1 MSSCIS
7 ILGST
12 GSIGRQTL
20 DVVDKLGLRVA
31 ALTANRDVDRLEA
44 QCRKYRPKLAVMM
57 DEAAYKEL
65 KARLSDMNITVVLG
79 LEGLITAASL
89 PEADTVVTAVSGM
102 VGLKPTLAA
111 IREKKRIALANKE
124 TLVCAGE
131 LVMEQAKTYGAEII
145 PVDSEHSAIFQ
156 CLMGNRGKTQI
167 KRLILTCSG
176 GPFYGLSR
184 AELTEKKKADA
195 LRHPNW
201 KMGAKITIDCATLMN
216 KGLEIIEAMRLYDLP
231 KGESAMLSVLHI
243 ENIAVIE
250 QAEILFEGGFNVLT
264 GETGAGKSIVIDAI
278 SAILGERTY
287 RDVIRT
293 GASRA
298 FVSAIFTKIPECS
311 WFSENQVE
319 FDPLELQVQREIYAD
334 GKNVCRVNGRPVSV
348 AALKKLGARLINIHG
363 QHDSQQ
369 LFDEENHLTYL
380 DTFARDEKE
389 LEDYRAAFDA
399 LQSVRRE
406 IQKLSMD
413 ESEKLRLLESLQYQ
427 IEEIRAANL
436 TPGEEEQLKERRKV
450 LQNAE
455 KLSDALRAADEAL
468 YGGDSSDGAAGL
480 MSNAEHALS
489 RVNNISADMEALYQ
503 KISDLMYSVQD
514 AADELRA
521 MRDDLSY
528 SEGELEQIEERLDTI
543 HKLKRK
549 YGASVEDVLTYLSKS
564 EARLNEIEFAS
575 DRIEQLQKK
584 QDKLQKEAV
593 RLGEILRK
601 RRQEAAQQM
610 QTQICDELRQLD
622 MPKIRFVC
630 EFTPQEPAENG
641 LDRVRFLMSAN
652 VGEALKPLSKVASG
666 GELARIMLAMK
677 QVLAQ
682 QDGVPT
688 LIFDEVD
695 AGVSGRAAQKVALK
709 LWAVSKGRQVLCV
722 THLPQIAAR
731 ADAEFTVEKCVEHE
745 RTYTSV
751 LHLDDSGRRQ
761 ELARLIGGSM
771 ITETTLAGAAE
782 LLRLADEA
790 KRGI

>member
-1 MSSCIS
+1 
-7 ILGST
+7 
-12 GSIGRQTL
+12 
-20 DVVDKLGLRVA
+20 
-31 ALTANRDVDRLEA
+31 
-44 QCRKYRPKLAVMM
+44 
-57 DEAAYKEL
+57 
-65 KARLSDMNITVVLG
+65 
-79 LEGLITAASL
+79 
-89 PEADTVVTAVSGM
+89 
-102 VGLKPTLAA
+102 
-111 IREKKRIALANKE
+111 
-124 TLVCAGE
+124 
-131 LVMEQAKTYGAEII
+131 
-145 PVDSEHSAIFQ
+145 
-156 CLMGNRGKTQI
+156 
-167 KRLILTCSG
+167 
-176 GPFYGLSR
+176 
-184 AELTEKKKADA
+184 
-195 LRHPNW
+195 
-201 KMGAKITIDCATLMN
+201 
-216 KGLEIIEAMRLYDLP
+216 
-231 KGESAMLSVLHI
+231 MLSVLHI

-293 GASRA
+293 GANRA
-298 FVSAIFTKIPECS
+298 FVSAIFTNIPQYD

-319 FDPLELQVQREIYAD
+319 FDPQELQVQREIYAD
-334 GKNVCRVNGRPVSV
+334 GRNVCRVNGRPVSV
-348 AALKKLGARLINIHG
+348 ASLKKLGGRLINIHG

-380 DTFARDEKE
+380 DAFARDEQE
-389 LEDYRAAFDA
+389 FEAYQQAFSA
-399 LQSVRRE
+399 MQSVQRE

-413 ESEKLRLLESLQYQ
+413 ESEKLRLVETLTFQ

-436 TPGEEEQLKERRKV
+436 VSGEEEQLKERRKV

-455 KLSDALRAADEAL
+455 KLSDALRMADEAL

-480 MSNAEHALS
+480 LSNAEHALS
-489 RVNNISADMEALYQ
+489 RVSTISADMQTLHQ

-528 SEGELEQIEERLDTI
+528 SEGELEEIEERLDAI

-549 YGASVEDVLTYLSKS
+549 YGASVEDVLAYLANS
-564 EARLNEIEFAS
+564 EQRLDEIEFAS
-575 DRIEQLQKK
+575 DRIETLKK
-584 QDKLQKEAV
+584 REAELQKETI
-593 RLGEILRK
+593 RQGEILREK
-601 RRQEAAQQM
+601 RLSAAQAM
-610 QTQICDELRQLD
+610 ESRICDELRQLD

-630 EFTPQEPAENG
+630 EFTPQQPMQTG
-641 LDRVRFLMSAN
+641 LDSVRFLMSAN
-652 VGEALKPLSKVASG
+652 VGENLKPLSKVASG

-695 AGVSGRAAQKVALK
+695 AGVSGRAAQKVAYK
-709 LWAVSKGRQVLCV
+709 LWTVSKGRQVLCV
-722 THLPQIAAR
+722 THLPQIAAM
-731 ADAEFTVEKCVEHE
+731 ADAEYTVEKRVENE

-751 LHLDDSGRRQ
+751 LHLDESGRKQ

-782 LLRLADEA
+782 LLRLAE
-790 KRGI
+790 KTKKENGV

>member
-1 MSSCIS
+1 
-7 ILGST
+7 
-12 GSIGRQTL
+12 
-20 DVVDKLGLRVA
+20 
-31 ALTANRDVDRLEA
+31 
-44 QCRKYRPKLAVMM
+44 
-57 DEAAYKEL
+57 
-65 KARLSDMNITVVLG
+65 
-79 LEGLITAASL
+79 
-89 PEADTVVTAVSGM
+89 
-102 VGLKPTLAA
+102 
-111 IREKKRIALANKE
+111 
-124 TLVCAGE
+124 
-131 LVMEQAKTYGAEII
+131 
-145 PVDSEHSAIFQ
+145 
-156 CLMGNRGKTQI
+156 
-167 KRLILTCSG
+167 
-176 GPFYGLSR
+176 
-184 AELTEKKKADA
+184 
-195 LRHPNW
+195 
-201 KMGAKITIDCATLMN
+201 
-216 KGLEIIEAMRLYDLP
+216 
-231 KGESAMLSVLHI
+231 MLSVLHI

-293 GASRA
+293 GANRA
-298 FVSAIFTKIPECS
+298 FVSAIFTNIPQYD

-319 FDPLELQVQREIYAD
+319 FDTQELQVQREIYAD
-334 GKNVCRVNGRPVSV
+334 GRNVCRVNGRPVSV
-348 AALKKLGARLINIHG
+348 ASLKKLGGRLINIHG

-380 DTFARDEKE
+380 DAFARDEQE
-389 LEDYRAAFDA
+389 FEAYQQAFSA
-399 LQSVRRE
+399 MQSVQRE

-413 ESEKLRLLESLQYQ
+413 ESEKLRLVETLTFQ

-436 TPGEEEQLKERRKV
+436 VSGEEEQLKERRKV

-455 KLSDALRAADEAL
+455 KLSDALRMADEAL

-480 MSNAEHALS
+480 LSNAEHALS
-489 RVNNISADMEALYQ
+489 RVSTIGADMQTLHQ

-528 SEGELEQIEERLDTI
+528 SEGELEEIEERLDAI

-549 YGASVEDVLTYLSKS
+549 YGASVEDVLAYLADS
-564 EARLNEIEFAS
+564 EQRLDEIEFAS
-575 DRIEQLQKK
+575 DRIETLKK
-584 QDKLQKEAV
+584 REAELQKETI
-593 RLGEILRK
+593 RQGEILREK
-601 RRQEAAQQM
+601 RLSAAQAM
-610 QTQICDELRQLD
+610 ESRICDELRQLD

-630 EFTPQEPAENG
+630 EFTPQQPMQTG
-641 LDRVRFLMSAN
+641 LDSVRFLMSAN
-652 VGEALKPLSKVASG
+652 VGENLKPLSKVASG

-695 AGVSGRAAQKVALK
+695 AGVSGRAAQKVAYK
-709 LWAVSKGRQVLCV
+709 LWTVSKGRQVLCV
-722 THLPQIAAR
+722 THLPQIAAM
-731 ADAEFTVEKCVEHE
+731 ADAEYTVEKRVENE

-751 LHLDDSGRRQ
+751 LHLDESGRKQ

-782 LLRLADEA
+782 LLRLAAEA
-790 KRGI
+790 KSETNG

>member
-1 MSSCIS
+1 
-7 ILGST
+7 
-12 GSIGRQTL
+12 
-20 DVVDKLGLRVA
+20 
-31 ALTANRDVDRLEA
+31 
-44 QCRKYRPKLAVMM
+44 
-57 DEAAYKEL
+57 
-65 KARLSDMNITVVLG
+65 
-79 LEGLITAASL
+79 
-89 PEADTVVTAVSGM
+89 
-102 VGLKPTLAA
+102 
-111 IREKKRIALANKE
+111 
-124 TLVCAGE
+124 
-131 LVMEQAKTYGAEII
+131 
-145 PVDSEHSAIFQ
+145 
-156 CLMGNRGKTQI
+156 
-167 KRLILTCSG
+167 
-176 GPFYGLSR
+176 
-184 AELTEKKKADA
+184 
-195 LRHPNW
+195 
-201 KMGAKITIDCATLMN
+201 
-216 KGLEIIEAMRLYDLP
+216 
-231 KGESAMLSVLHI
+231 MLSVLHI

-293 GASRA
+293 GANRA
-298 FVSAIFTKIPECS
+298 FVSAIFTNIPQYD

-319 FDPLELQVQREIYAD
+319 FDPQELQVQREIYAD
-334 GKNVCRVNGRPVSV
+334 GRNVCRVNGRPVSV
-348 AALKKLGARLINIHG
+348 ASLKKLGGRLINIHG

-380 DTFARDEKE
+380 DAFARDEQE
-389 LEDYRAAFDA
+389 LEAYQQAFSA
-399 LQSVRRE
+399 MQSVQRE

-413 ESEKLRLLESLQYQ
+413 ESEKLRLVETLTFQ

-436 TPGEEEQLKERRKV
+436 VSGEEEQLKERRKV

-455 KLSDALRAADEAL
+455 KLSDALRMADEAL

-480 MSNAEHALS
+480 LSNAEHALS
-489 RVNNISADMEALYQ
+489 RVSTISADMQTLHQ

-528 SEGELEQIEERLDTI
+528 SEGELEEIEERLDAI

-549 YGASVEDVLTYLSKS
+549 YGASVEDVLAYLADS
-564 EARLNEIEFAS
+564 EQRLDEIEFAS
-575 DRIEQLQKK
+575 DRIETLKK
-584 QDKLQKEAV
+584 REAELQKETI
-593 RLGEILRK
+593 RQGEILRK
-601 RRQEAAQQM
+601 KRLSAAQAM
-610 QTQICDELRQLD
+610 ESRICDELRQLD

-630 EFTPQEPAENG
+630 EFTPQQPMQTG
-641 LDRVRFLMSAN
+641 LDSVRFLMSAN
-652 VGEALKPLSKVASG
+652 VGENLKPLSKVASG

-695 AGVSGRAAQKVALK
+695 AGVSGRAAQKVAYK
-709 LWAVSKGRQVLCV
+709 LWTVSKGRQVLCV
-722 THLPQIAAR
+722 THLPQIAAM
-731 ADAEFTVEKCVEHE
+731 ADAEYTVEKRVENE

-751 LHLDDSGRRQ
+751 LHLDESGRKQ

-782 LLRLADEA
+782 LLRLAEEA
-790 KRGI
+790 KSETNG

>member
-1 MSSCIS
+1 
-7 ILGST
+7 
-12 GSIGRQTL
+12 
-20 DVVDKLGLRVA
+20 
-31 ALTANRDVDRLEA
+31 
-44 QCRKYRPKLAVMM
+44 
-57 DEAAYKEL
+57 
-65 KARLSDMNITVVLG
+65 
-79 LEGLITAASL
+79 
-89 PEADTVVTAVSGM
+89 
-102 VGLKPTLAA
+102 
-111 IREKKRIALANKE
+111 
-124 TLVCAGE
+124 
-131 LVMEQAKTYGAEII
+131 
-145 PVDSEHSAIFQ
+145 
-156 CLMGNRGKTQI
+156 
-167 KRLILTCSG
+167 
-176 GPFYGLSR
+176 
-184 AELTEKKKADA
+184 
-195 LRHPNW
+195 
-201 KMGAKITIDCATLMN
+201 
-216 KGLEIIEAMRLYDLP
+216 
-231 KGESAMLSVLHI
+231 MLSVLHI

-293 GASRA
+293 GANRA
-298 FVSAIFTKIPECS
+298 FVSAIFTNIPQYD

-319 FDPLELQVQREIYAD
+319 FDTQELQVQREIYAD
-334 GKNVCRVNGRPVSV
+334 GRNVCRVNGRPVSV
-348 AALKKLGARLINIHG
+348 ASLKKLGGRLINIHG

-380 DTFARDEKE
+380 DAFARDEQE
-389 LEDYRAAFDA
+389 FEAYQQAFSA
-399 LQSVRRE
+399 MQSVQRE

-413 ESEKLRLLESLQYQ
+413 ESEKLRLVETLTFQ

-436 TPGEEEQLKERRKV
+436 VSGEEEQLKERRKV

-455 KLSDALRAADEAL
+455 KLSDALRMADEAL

-480 MSNAEHALS
+480 LSNAEHALS
-489 RVNNISADMEALYQ
+489 RVSTISADMQTLHQ

-528 SEGELEQIEERLDTI
+528 SEGELEEIEERLDAI

-549 YGASVEDVLTYLSKS
+549 YGASVEDVLAYLADS
-564 EARLNEIEFAS
+564 EQRLDEIEFAS
-575 DRIEQLQKK
+575 DRIETLKK
-584 QDKLQKEAV
+584 REAELQKETI
-593 RLGEILRK
+593 RQGEILREK
-601 RRQEAAQQM
+601 RLSAAQAM
-610 QTQICDELRQLD
+610 ESRICDELRQLD

-630 EFTPQEPAENG
+630 EFTPQQPMQTG
-641 LDRVRFLMSAN
+641 LDSVRFLMSAN
-652 VGEALKPLSKVASG
+652 VGENLKPLSKVASG

-695 AGVSGRAAQKVALK
+695 AGVSGRAAQKVAYK
-709 LWAVSKGRQVLCV
+709 LWTVSKGRQVLCV
-722 THLPQIAAR
+722 THLPQIAAM
-731 ADAEFTVEKCVEHE
+731 ADAEYTVEKRVENE

-751 LHLDDSGRRQ
+751 LHLDESGRKQ

-782 LLRLADEA
+782 LLRLAEEA
-790 KRGI
+790 KSETNG

>member
-1 MSSCIS
+1 
-7 ILGST
+7 
-12 GSIGRQTL
+12 
-20 DVVDKLGLRVA
+20 
-31 ALTANRDVDRLEA
+31 
-44 QCRKYRPKLAVMM
+44 
-57 DEAAYKEL
+57 
-65 KARLSDMNITVVLG
+65 
-79 LEGLITAASL
+79 
-89 PEADTVVTAVSGM
+89 
-102 VGLKPTLAA
+102 
-111 IREKKRIALANKE
+111 
-124 TLVCAGE
+124 
-131 LVMEQAKTYGAEII
+131 
-145 PVDSEHSAIFQ
+145 
-156 CLMGNRGKTQI
+156 
-167 KRLILTCSG
+167 
-176 GPFYGLSR
+176 
-184 AELTEKKKADA
+184 
-195 LRHPNW
+195 
-201 KMGAKITIDCATLMN
+201 
-216 KGLEIIEAMRLYDLP
+216 
-231 KGESAMLSVLHI
+231 MLSVLHI

-293 GASRA
+293 GANRA
-298 FVSAIFTKIPECS
+298 FVSAIFTNIPQYD

-319 FDPLELQVQREIYAD
+319 FDTQELQVQREIYAD
-334 GKNVCRVNGRPVSV
+334 GRNVCRVNGRPVSV
-348 AALKKLGARLINIHG
+348 ASLKKLGGRLINIHG

-380 DTFARDEKE
+380 DAFARDEQE
-389 LEDYRAAFDA
+389 LEAYQQAFSA
-399 LQSVRRE
+399 MQSVQRE

-413 ESEKLRLLESLQYQ
+413 ESEKLRLVETLTFQ

-436 TPGEEEQLKERRKV
+436 VSGEEEQLKERRKV

-455 KLSDALRAADEAL
+455 KLSDALRMADEAL

-480 MSNAEHALS
+480 LSNAEHALS
-489 RVNNISADMEALYQ
+489 RVSTISADMQTLHQ

-528 SEGELEQIEERLDTI
+528 SEGELEEIEERLDAI

-549 YGASVEDVLTYLSKS
+549 YGASVEDVLAYLADS
-564 EARLNEIEFAS
+564 EQRLDEIEFAS
-575 DRIEQLQKK
+575 DRIETLKK
-584 QDKLQKEAV
+584 REAELQKETT
-593 RLGEILRK
+593 RQGEILREK
-601 RRQEAAQQM
+601 RLSAAQAM
-610 QTQICDELRQLD
+610 ESRICDELRQLD

-630 EFTPQEPAENG
+630 EFTPQQPMQTG
-641 LDRVRFLMSAN
+641 LDSVRFLMSAN
-652 VGEALKPLSKVASG
+652 VGENLKPLSKVASG

-695 AGVSGRAAQKVALK
+695 AGVSGRAAQKVAYK
-709 LWAVSKGRQVLCV
+709 LWTVSKGRQVLCV
-722 THLPQIAAR
+722 THLPQIAAM
-731 ADAEFTVEKCVEHE
+731 ADAEYTVEKRVENE

-751 LHLDDSGRRQ
+751 LHLDESGRKQ

-782 LLRLADEA
+782 LLRLAEEA
-790 KRGI
+790 KSETNG

>member
-1 MSSCIS
+1 
-7 ILGST
+7 
-12 GSIGRQTL
+12 
-20 DVVDKLGLRVA
+20 
-31 ALTANRDVDRLEA
+31 
-44 QCRKYRPKLAVMM
+44 
-57 DEAAYKEL
+57 
-65 KARLSDMNITVVLG
+65 
-79 LEGLITAASL
+79 
-89 PEADTVVTAVSGM
+89 
-102 VGLKPTLAA
+102 
-111 IREKKRIALANKE
+111 
-124 TLVCAGE
+124 
-131 LVMEQAKTYGAEII
+131 
-145 PVDSEHSAIFQ
+145 
-156 CLMGNRGKTQI
+156 
-167 KRLILTCSG
+167 
-176 GPFYGLSR
+176 
-184 AELTEKKKADA
+184 
-195 LRHPNW
+195 
-201 KMGAKITIDCATLMN
+201 
-216 KGLEIIEAMRLYDLP
+216 
-231 KGESAMLSVLHI
+231 MLSVLHI

-293 GASRA
+293 GANRA
-298 FVSAIFTKIPECS
+298 FVSAIFTNIPQYD

-319 FDPLELQVQREIYAD
+319 FDPQELQVQREIYAD
-334 GKNVCRVNGRPVSV
+334 GRNVCRVNGRPVSV
-348 AALKKLGARLINIHG
+348 ASLKKLGGRLINIHG

-380 DTFARDEKE
+380 DAFARDEQE
-389 LEDYRAAFDA
+389 LEAYQQAFSA
-399 LQSVRRE
+399 MQSVQRE

-413 ESEKLRLLESLQYQ
+413 ESEKLRLVETLTYQ

-436 TPGEEEQLKERRKV
+436 VSGEEEQLKERRKV

-455 KLSDALRAADEAL
+455 KLSDALRMADEAL

-480 MSNAEHALS
+480 LSNAEHALS
-489 RVNNISADMEALYQ
+489 RVSTISADMQTLHQ

-528 SEGELEQIEERLDTI
+528 SEGELEEIEERLDAI

-549 YGASVEDVLTYLSKS
+549 YGASVEDVLAYLADS
-564 EARLNEIEFAS
+564 EQRLDEIEFAS
-575 DRIEQLQKK
+575 DRIETLKK
-584 QDKLQKEAV
+584 REAELQKETI
-593 RLGEILRK
+593 RQGEILREK
-601 RRQEAAQQM
+601 RLPAAQAM
-610 QTQICDELRQLD
+610 ESRICDELRQLD

-630 EFTPQEPAENG
+630 EFTPQQPMQTG
-641 LDRVRFLMSAN
+641 LDSVRFLMSAN
-652 VGEALKPLSKVASG
+652 VGENLKPLSKVASG

-695 AGVSGRAAQKVALK
+695 AGVSGRAAQKVAYK
-709 LWAVSKGRQVLCV
+709 LWTVSKGRQVLCV
-722 THLPQIAAR
+722 THLPQIAAM
-731 ADAEFTVEKCVEHE
+731 ADAEYTVEKRVENE

-751 LHLDDSGRRQ
+751 LHLDESGRKQ

-782 LLRLADEA
+782 LLRLAE
-790 KRGI
+790 KTKKENGV

>member
-1 MSSCIS
+1 
-7 ILGST
+7 
-12 GSIGRQTL
+12 
-20 DVVDKLGLRVA
+20 
-31 ALTANRDVDRLEA
+31 
-44 QCRKYRPKLAVMM
+44 
-57 DEAAYKEL
+57 
-65 KARLSDMNITVVLG
+65 
-79 LEGLITAASL
+79 
-89 PEADTVVTAVSGM
+89 
-102 VGLKPTLAA
+102 
-111 IREKKRIALANKE
+111 
-124 TLVCAGE
+124 
-131 LVMEQAKTYGAEII
+131 
-145 PVDSEHSAIFQ
+145 
-156 CLMGNRGKTQI
+156 
-167 KRLILTCSG
+167 
-176 GPFYGLSR
+176 
-184 AELTEKKKADA
+184 
-195 LRHPNW
+195 
-201 KMGAKITIDCATLMN
+201 
-216 KGLEIIEAMRLYDLP
+216 
-231 KGESAMLSVLHI
+231 MLSVLHI

-293 GASRA
+293 GANRA
-298 FVSAIFTKIPECS
+298 FVSAIFTNIPQYD

-319 FDPLELQVQREIYAD
+319 FDPQELQVQREIYAD
-334 GKNVCRVNGRPVSV
+334 GRNVCRVNGRPVSV
-348 AALKKLGARLINIHG
+348 AALKKLGGRLINIHG

-380 DTFARDEKE
+380 DAFARDEQE
-389 LEDYRAAFDA
+389 LEAYQQAFSA
-399 LQSVRRE
+399 MQSVQRE

-413 ESEKLRLLESLQYQ
+413 ESEKLRLVETLTFQ

-436 TPGEEEQLKERRKV
+436 VSGEEEQLKERRKV

-455 KLSDALRAADEAL
+455 KLSDALRMADEAL

-480 MSNAEHALS
+480 LSNAEHALS
-489 RVNNISADMEALYQ
+489 RVSTISADMQTLHQ

-528 SEGELEQIEERLDTI
+528 SEGELEEIEERLDAI

-549 YGASVEDVLTYLSKS
+549 YGASVEDVLAYLAKS
-564 EARLNEIEFAS
+564 EQRLDEIEFAS
-575 DRIEQLQKK
+575 DRIETLKK
-584 QDKLQKEAV
+584 REAELQKETI
-593 RLGEILRK
+593 RQGEILREK
-601 RRQEAAQQM
+601 RLSAAQAM
-610 QTQICDELRQLD
+610 ESRICDELRQLD

-630 EFTPQEPAENG
+630 EFTPQQPMQTG
-641 LDRVRFLMSAN
+641 LDSVRFLMSAN
-652 VGEALKPLSKVASG
+652 VGENLKPLSKVASG

-695 AGVSGRAAQKVALK
+695 AGVSGRAAQKVAYK
-709 LWAVSKGRQVLCV
+709 LWTVSKGRQVLCV
-722 THLPQIAAR
+722 THLPQIAAM
-731 ADAEFTVEKCVEHE
+731 ADAEYTVEKRVENE

-751 LHLDDSGRRQ
+751 LHLDESGRKQ

-782 LLRLADEA
+782 LLRLAE
-790 KRGI
+790 KTKKENGV

>member
-1 MSSCIS
+1 
-7 ILGST
+7 
-12 GSIGRQTL
+12 
-20 DVVDKLGLRVA
+20 
-31 ALTANRDVDRLEA
+31 
-44 QCRKYRPKLAVMM
+44 
-57 DEAAYKEL
+57 
-65 KARLSDMNITVVLG
+65 
-79 LEGLITAASL
+79 
-89 PEADTVVTAVSGM
+89 
-102 VGLKPTLAA
+102 
-111 IREKKRIALANKE
+111 
-124 TLVCAGE
+124 
-131 LVMEQAKTYGAEII
+131 
-145 PVDSEHSAIFQ
+145 
-156 CLMGNRGKTQI
+156 
-167 KRLILTCSG
+167 
-176 GPFYGLSR
+176 
-184 AELTEKKKADA
+184 
-195 LRHPNW
+195 
-201 KMGAKITIDCATLMN
+201 
-216 KGLEIIEAMRLYDLP
+216 
-231 KGESAMLSVLHI
+231 MLSVLHI

-293 GASRA
+293 GANRA
-298 FVSAIFTKIPECS
+298 FVSAIFTNIPQYD

-319 FDPLELQVQREIYAD
+319 FDTQELQVQREIYAD
-334 GKNVCRVNGRPVSV
+334 GRNVCRVNGRPVSV
-348 AALKKLGARLINIHG
+348 ASLKKLGGRLINIHG

-380 DTFARDEKE
+380 DAFARDEQE
-389 LEDYRAAFDA
+389 LEAYQQAFFA
-399 LQSVRRE
+399 MQSVQRE

-413 ESEKLRLLESLQYQ
+413 ESEKLRLVETLTFQ

-436 TPGEEEQLKERRKV
+436 VSGEEEQLKERRKV

-455 KLSDALRAADEAL
+455 KLSDALRMADEAL

-480 MSNAEHALS
+480 LSNAEHALS
-489 RVNNISADMEALYQ
+489 RVSAISADMQTLHQ

-528 SEGELEQIEERLDTI
+528 SEGELEEIEERLDAI

-549 YGASVEDVLTYLSKS
+549 YGASVEDVLAYLADS
-564 EARLNEIEFAS
+564 EQRLDEIEFAS
-575 DRIEQLQKK
+575 DRIEMLKK
-584 QDKLQKEAV
+584 REAELQKETI
-593 RLGEILRK
+593 RQGEILREK
-601 RRQEAAQQM
+601 RLSAAQAM
-610 QTQICDELRQLD
+610 ESRICDELRQLD

-630 EFTPQEPAENG
+630 EFTPQQPMQTG
-641 LDRVRFLMSAN
+641 LDSVRFLMSAN
-652 VGEALKPLSKVASG
+652 VGENLKPLSKVASG

-695 AGVSGRAAQKVALK
+695 AGVSGRAAQKVAYK
-709 LWAVSKGRQVLCV
+709 LWTVSKGRQVLCV
-722 THLPQIAAR
+722 THLPQIAAM
-731 ADAEFTVEKCVEHE
+731 ADAEYTVEKRVENE

-751 LHLDDSGRRQ
+751 LHLDESGRKQ

-782 LLRLADEA
+782 LLRLAEEA
-790 KRGI
+790 KSETNG

>member
-1 MSSCIS
+1 
-7 ILGST
+7 
-12 GSIGRQTL
+12 
-20 DVVDKLGLRVA
+20 
-31 ALTANRDVDRLEA
+31 
-44 QCRKYRPKLAVMM
+44 
-57 DEAAYKEL
+57 
-65 KARLSDMNITVVLG
+65 
-79 LEGLITAASL
+79 
-89 PEADTVVTAVSGM
+89 
-102 VGLKPTLAA
+102 
-111 IREKKRIALANKE
+111 
-124 TLVCAGE
+124 
-131 LVMEQAKTYGAEII
+131 
-145 PVDSEHSAIFQ
+145 
-156 CLMGNRGKTQI
+156 
-167 KRLILTCSG
+167 
-176 GPFYGLSR
+176 
-184 AELTEKKKADA
+184 
-195 LRHPNW
+195 
-201 KMGAKITIDCATLMN
+201 
-216 KGLEIIEAMRLYDLP
+216 
-231 KGESAMLSVLHI
+231 MLSVLHI

-293 GASRA
+293 GANRA
-298 FVSAIFTKIPECS
+298 FVSAIFTNIPQYD

-319 FDPLELQVQREIYAD
+319 FDTQELQVQREIYAD
-334 GKNVCRVNGRPVSV
+334 GRNVCRVNGRPVSV
-348 AALKKLGARLINIHG
+348 ASLKKLGGRLINIHG

-380 DTFARDEKE
+380 DAFARDEQE
-389 LEDYRAAFDA
+389 LEAYQQAFSA
-399 LQSVRRE
+399 MQSVQRE

-413 ESEKLRLLESLQYQ
+413 ESEKLRLVETLTFQ

-436 TPGEEEQLKERRKV
+436 VSGEEEQLKERRKV

-455 KLSDALRAADEAL
+455 KLSDALRMADEAL

-480 MSNAEHALS
+480 LSNAEHTLS
-489 RVNNISADMEALYQ
+489 RVSTISADMQTLYQ

-528 SEGELEQIEERLDTI
+528 SEGGLEEIEERLDAI

-549 YGASVEDVLTYLSKS
+549 YGASVEDVLAYLADS
-564 EARLNEIEFAS
+564 EQRLDEIEFAS
-575 DRIEQLQKK
+575 DRIETLKK
-584 QDKLQKEAV
+584 REAELQKETI
-593 RLGEILRK
+593 RQGEILREK
-601 RRQEAAQQM
+601 RLSAAQAM
-610 QTQICDELRQLD
+610 ESRICDELRQLD

-630 EFTPQEPAENG
+630 EFTPQQPMQTG
-641 LDRVRFLMSAN
+641 LDSVRFLMSAN
-652 VGEALKPLSKVASG
+652 VGENLKPLSKVASG

-695 AGVSGRAAQKVALK
+695 AGVSGRAAQKVAYK
-709 LWAVSKGRQVLCV
+709 LWTVSKGRQVLCV
-722 THLPQIAAR
+722 THLPQIAAM
-731 ADAEFTVEKCVEHE
+731 ADAEYTVEKRVENE

-751 LHLDDSGRRQ
+751 LHLDESGRKQ

-782 LLRLADEA
+782 LLRLAE
-790 KRGI
+790 KTKKENGV

>member
-1 MSSCIS
+1 
-7 ILGST
+7 
-12 GSIGRQTL
+12 
-20 DVVDKLGLRVA
+20 
-31 ALTANRDVDRLEA
+31 
-44 QCRKYRPKLAVMM
+44 
-57 DEAAYKEL
+57 
-65 KARLSDMNITVVLG
+65 
-79 LEGLITAASL
+79 
-89 PEADTVVTAVSGM
+89 
-102 VGLKPTLAA
+102 
-111 IREKKRIALANKE
+111 
-124 TLVCAGE
+124 
-131 LVMEQAKTYGAEII
+131 
-145 PVDSEHSAIFQ
+145 
-156 CLMGNRGKTQI
+156 
-167 KRLILTCSG
+167 
-176 GPFYGLSR
+176 
-184 AELTEKKKADA
+184 
-195 LRHPNW
+195 
-201 KMGAKITIDCATLMN
+201 
-216 KGLEIIEAMRLYDLP
+216 
-231 KGESAMLSVLHI
+231 MLSVLHI

-293 GASRA
+293 GANRA
-298 FVSAIFTKIPECS
+298 FVSAIFTNIPQYD

-319 FDPLELQVQREIYAD
+319 FDPQELQVQREIYAD
-334 GKNVCRVNGRPVSV
+334 GRNVCRVNGRPVSV
-348 AALKKLGARLINIHG
+348 SSLKKLGGRLINIHG

-380 DTFARDEKE
+380 DAFARDEQE
-389 LEDYRAAFDA
+389 LEAYQQAFSA
-399 LQSVRRE
+399 MQSVQRE

-413 ESEKLRLLESLQYQ
+413 ESEKLRLVETLTFQ

-436 TPGEEEQLKERRKV
+436 VSGEEEQLKERRKV

-455 KLSDALRAADEAL
+455 KLSDALRMADEAL

-480 MSNAEHALS
+480 LSNAEHALS
-489 RVNNISADMEALYQ
+489 RVSTISADMQTLHQ

-528 SEGELEQIEERLDTI
+528 SEGELEEIEERLDAI

-549 YGASVEDVLTYLSKS
+549 YGASVEDVLAYLADS
-564 EARLNEIEFAS
+564 EQRLDEIEFAS
-575 DRIEQLQKK
+575 DRIETLKK
-584 QDKLQKEAV
+584 REAELQKETI
-593 RLGEILRK
+593 RQGEILREK
-601 RRQEAAQQM
+601 RLSAAQAM
-610 QTQICDELRQLD
+610 ESRICDELRQLD

-630 EFTPQEPAENG
+630 EFTPQQPMQTG
-641 LDRVRFLMSAN
+641 LDSVRFLMSAN
-652 VGEALKPLSKVASG
+652 VGENLKPLSKVASG

-695 AGVSGRAAQKVALK
+695 AGVSGRAAQKVAYK
-709 LWAVSKGRQVLCV
+709 LWTVSKGRQVLCV
-722 THLPQIAAR
+722 THLPQIAAM
-731 ADAEFTVEKCVEHE
+731 ADAEYTVEKRVENE

-751 LHLDDSGRRQ
+751 LHLDESGRKQ

-782 LLRLADEA
+782 LLRLAE
-790 KRGI
+790 KTKKENGV

>member
-1 MSSCIS
+1 
-7 ILGST
+7 
-12 GSIGRQTL
+12 
-20 DVVDKLGLRVA
+20 
-31 ALTANRDVDRLEA
+31 
-44 QCRKYRPKLAVMM
+44 
-57 DEAAYKEL
+57 
-65 KARLSDMNITVVLG
+65 
-79 LEGLITAASL
+79 
-89 PEADTVVTAVSGM
+89 
-102 VGLKPTLAA
+102 
-111 IREKKRIALANKE
+111 
-124 TLVCAGE
+124 
-131 LVMEQAKTYGAEII
+131 
-145 PVDSEHSAIFQ
+145 
-156 CLMGNRGKTQI
+156 
-167 KRLILTCSG
+167 
-176 GPFYGLSR
+176 
-184 AELTEKKKADA
+184 
-195 LRHPNW
+195 
-201 KMGAKITIDCATLMN
+201 
-216 KGLEIIEAMRLYDLP
+216 
-231 KGESAMLSVLHI
+231 MLSVLHI

-298 FVSAIFTKIPECS
+298 FVSAIFTNIPQYD

-319 FDPLELQVQREIYAD
+319 FDPQELQVQREIYAD
-334 GKNVCRVNGRPVSV
+334 GRNVCRVNGRPVSV
-348 AALKKLGARLINIHG
+348 ASLKKLGGRLINIHG

-380 DTFARDEKE
+380 DAFARDEQE
-389 LEDYRAAFDA
+389 LEAYQQAFSA
-399 LQSVRRE
+399 MQSVQRE

-413 ESEKLRLLESLQYQ
+413 ESEKLRLVETLTFQ

-436 TPGEEEQLKERRKV
+436 VSGEEEQLKERRKV

-455 KLSDALRAADEAL
+455 KLSDALRMADEAL

-480 MSNAEHALS
+480 LSNAEHALS
-489 RVNNISADMEALYQ
+489 RVSTIGADMQTLHQ

-528 SEGELEQIEERLDTI
+528 SEGELEEIEERLDAI

-549 YGASVEDVLTYLSKS
+549 YGASVEDVLAYLAKS
-564 EARLNEIEFAS
+564 EQRLDEIEFAS
-575 DRIEQLQKK
+575 DRIETLKK
-584 QDKLQKEAV
+584 REAELQKETI
-593 RLGEILRK
+593 RQGEILREK
-601 RRQEAAQQM
+601 RLSAAQAM
-610 QTQICDELRQLD
+610 ESRICDELRQLD

-630 EFTPQEPAENG
+630 EFTPQQPMQTG
-641 LDRVRFLMSAN
+641 LDSVRFLMSAN
-652 VGEALKPLSKVASG
+652 VGENLKPLSKVASG

-695 AGVSGRAAQKVALK
+695 AGVSGRAAQKVAYK
-709 LWAVSKGRQVLCV
+709 LWTVSKGRQVLCV
-722 THLPQIAAR
+722 THLPQIAAM
-731 ADAEFTVEKCVEHE
+731 ADAEYTVEKRVENE

-751 LHLDDSGRRQ
+751 LHLDDNGRKQ

-782 LLRLADEA
+782 LLRLAEEA
-790 KRGI
+790 KSETNG

>member
-1 MSSCIS
+1 
-7 ILGST
+7 
-12 GSIGRQTL
+12 
-20 DVVDKLGLRVA
+20 
-31 ALTANRDVDRLEA
+31 
-44 QCRKYRPKLAVMM
+44 
-57 DEAAYKEL
+57 
-65 KARLSDMNITVVLG
+65 
-79 LEGLITAASL
+79 
-89 PEADTVVTAVSGM
+89 
-102 VGLKPTLAA
+102 
-111 IREKKRIALANKE
+111 
-124 TLVCAGE
+124 
-131 LVMEQAKTYGAEII
+131 
-145 PVDSEHSAIFQ
+145 
-156 CLMGNRGKTQI
+156 
-167 KRLILTCSG
+167 
-176 GPFYGLSR
+176 
-184 AELTEKKKADA
+184 
-195 LRHPNW
+195 
-201 KMGAKITIDCATLMN
+201 
-216 KGLEIIEAMRLYDLP
+216 
-231 KGESAMLSVLHI
+231 MLSVLHI

-293 GASRA
+293 GANRA
-298 FVSAIFTKIPECS
+298 FVSAIFTNIPQYD

-319 FDPLELQVQREIYAD
+319 FDPQELQVQREIYAD
-334 GKNVCRVNGRPVSV
+334 GRNVCRVNGRPVSV
-348 AALKKLGARLINIHG
+348 ASLKKLGGRLINIHG

-380 DTFARDEKE
+380 DAFARDEQE
-389 LEDYRAAFDA
+389 LEAYQQAFSA
-399 LQSVRRE
+399 MQSVQRE

-413 ESEKLRLLESLQYQ
+413 ESEKLRLVETLTFQ

-436 TPGEEEQLKERRKV
+436 VSGEEEQLKERRKV

-455 KLSDALRAADEAL
+455 KLSDALRMADEAL

-480 MSNAEHALS
+480 LSNAEHALS
-489 RVNNISADMEALYQ
+489 RVSTISADMQTLHQ

-528 SEGELEQIEERLDTI
+528 SEGELEEIEERLDAI

-549 YGASVEDVLTYLSKS
+549 YGASVEDVLAYLADS
-564 EARLNEIEFAS
+564 EQRLDEIEFAS
-575 DRIEQLQKK
+575 DRIETLKK
-584 QDKLQKEAV
+584 REAELQKETI
-593 RLGEILRK
+593 RQGEILREK
-601 RRQEAAQQM
+601 RLSAAQAM
-610 QTQICDELRQLD
+610 ESRICDELRQLD

-630 EFTPQEPAENG
+630 EFTPQQPMQTG
-641 LDRVRFLMSAN
+641 LDSVRFLMSAN
-652 VGEALKPLSKVASG
+652 VGENLKPLSKVASG

-695 AGVSGRAAQKVALK
+695 AGVSGRAAQKVAYK
-709 LWAVSKGRQVLCV
+709 LWTVSKGRQVLCV
-722 THLPQIAAR
+722 THLPQIAAM
-731 ADAEFTVEKCVEHE
+731 ADAEYTVEKRVENE

-751 LHLDDSGRRQ
+751 LHLAESGRKQ

-782 LLRLADEA
+782 LLRLAE
-790 KRGI
+790 KTKKENGV

>member
-1 MSSCIS
+1 
-7 ILGST
+7 
-12 GSIGRQTL
+12 
-20 DVVDKLGLRVA
+20 
-31 ALTANRDVDRLEA
+31 
-44 QCRKYRPKLAVMM
+44 
-57 DEAAYKEL
+57 
-65 KARLSDMNITVVLG
+65 
-79 LEGLITAASL
+79 
-89 PEADTVVTAVSGM
+89 
-102 VGLKPTLAA
+102 
-111 IREKKRIALANKE
+111 
-124 TLVCAGE
+124 
-131 LVMEQAKTYGAEII
+131 
-145 PVDSEHSAIFQ
+145 
-156 CLMGNRGKTQI
+156 
-167 KRLILTCSG
+167 
-176 GPFYGLSR
+176 
-184 AELTEKKKADA
+184 
-195 LRHPNW
+195 
-201 KMGAKITIDCATLMN
+201 
-216 KGLEIIEAMRLYDLP
+216 
-231 KGESAMLSVLHI
+231 MLSVLHI

-319 FDPLELQVQREIYAD
+319 FDPQELQVQREIYAD

-348 AALKKLGARLINIHG
+348 ASLKKLGARLINIHG

-380 DTFARDEKE
+380 DAFARDEKE

-413 ESEKLRLLESLQYQ
+413 ESEKLRLVQTLQYQ

-436 TPGEEEQLKERRKV
+436 NPGEEEQLKERRKV

-480 MSNAEHALS
+480 LSNAEHALS
-489 RVNNISADMEALYQ
+489 RVNTISADMEALYQ

-528 SEGELEQIEERLDTI
+528 SEGELEQIEERLDAI

-630 EFTPQEPAENG
+630 EFTPQEPAETG
-641 LDRVRFLMSAN
+641 LDSVRFLMSAN

-695 AGVSGRAAQKVALK
+695 AGVSGRAAQKVAYK
-709 LWAVSKGRQVLCV
+709 LWTVSQGRQVLCV
-722 THLPQIAAR
+722 THLPQIAAM
-731 ADAEFTVEKCVEHE
+731 ADAEFTVEKRVEHE

-751 LHLDDSGRRQ
+751 LHLDDAGRRQ

-790 KRGI
+790 KKGI

>member
-1 MSSCIS
+1 
-7 ILGST
+7 
-12 GSIGRQTL
+12 
-20 DVVDKLGLRVA
+20 
-31 ALTANRDVDRLEA
+31 
-44 QCRKYRPKLAVMM
+44 
-57 DEAAYKEL
+57 
-65 KARLSDMNITVVLG
+65 
-79 LEGLITAASL
+79 
-89 PEADTVVTAVSGM
+89 
-102 VGLKPTLAA
+102 
-111 IREKKRIALANKE
+111 
-124 TLVCAGE
+124 
-131 LVMEQAKTYGAEII
+131 
-145 PVDSEHSAIFQ
+145 
-156 CLMGNRGKTQI
+156 
-167 KRLILTCSG
+167 
-176 GPFYGLSR
+176 
-184 AELTEKKKADA
+184 
-195 LRHPNW
+195 
-201 KMGAKITIDCATLMN
+201 
-216 KGLEIIEAMRLYDLP
+216 
-231 KGESAMLSVLHI
+231 MLSVLHI

-293 GASRA
+293 GANRA
-298 FVSAIFTKIPECS
+298 FVSAIFTNIPQYD

-319 FDPLELQVQREIYAD
+319 FDTQELQVQREIYAD
-334 GKNVCRVNGRPVSV
+334 GRNVCRVNGRPVSV
-348 AALKKLGARLINIHG
+348 ASLKKLGGRLINIHG

-380 DTFARDEKE
+380 DAFARDEQE
-389 LEDYRAAFDA
+389 LEAYQQAFSA
-399 LQSVRRE
+399 MQSVQRE

-413 ESEKLRLLESLQYQ
+413 ESEKLRLVETLTFQ

-436 TPGEEEQLKERRKV
+436 VSGEEEQLKERRKV

-455 KLSDALRAADEAL
+455 KLSDALHMADEAL

-480 MSNAEHALS
+480 LSNAEHALS
-489 RVNNISADMEALYQ
+489 RVSTISADMQTLHQ

-528 SEGELEQIEERLDTI
+528 SEGELEEIEERLDAI

-549 YGASVEDVLTYLSKS
+549 YGASVKDVLAYLADS
-564 EARLNEIEFAS
+564 EQRLDEIEFAS
-575 DRIEQLQKK
+575 DRIETLKK
-584 QDKLQKEAV
+584 REAELQKETI
-593 RLGEILRK
+593 RQGEILREK
-601 RRQEAAQQM
+601 RLSAAQAM
-610 QTQICDELRQLD
+610 ESRICDELRQLD

-630 EFTPQEPAENG
+630 EFTPQQPMQTG
-641 LDRVRFLMSAN
+641 LDSVRFLMSAN
-652 VGEALKPLSKVASG
+652 VGENLKPLSKVASG

-695 AGVSGRAAQKVALK
+695 AGVSGRAAQKVAYK
-709 LWAVSKGRQVLCV
+709 LWTVSKGRQVLCV
-722 THLPQIAAR
+722 THLPQIAAM
-731 ADAEFTVEKCVEHE
+731 ADAEYTVEKRVENE

-751 LHLDDSGRRQ
+751 LHLDESGRKQ

-782 LLRLADEA
+782 LLRLAEEA
-790 KRGI
+790 KSETNG